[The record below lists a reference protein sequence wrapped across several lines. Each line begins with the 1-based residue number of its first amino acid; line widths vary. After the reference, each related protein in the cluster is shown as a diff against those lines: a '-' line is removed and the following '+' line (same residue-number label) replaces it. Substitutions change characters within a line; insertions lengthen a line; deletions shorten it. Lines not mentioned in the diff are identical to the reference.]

1 MKTNSRLSL
10 CLLSLL
16 AILGSVA
23 CELPPVRVIQMT
35 DGGQVQPNRADQ
47 PGTRAGTGSSNDF
60 PSPETSK
67 TDNSTHWIQI
77 SSSSDTYL
85 KSERLDSTQLE
96 KSQKCLLAKGTRHNL
111 ARAPDWLGNHVKI
124 ELKRPM
130 AGCGFTEGWVFAQH
144 IESSSDSAMGPV
156 LSTHTSEATLYSTE
170 NTAMEGGPKDR
181 CGRPLSTLVD
191 YLNGDA
197 DVVSVAMDSMALP
210 YGTLIRIPEIEKRL
224 ALTEAIPFK
233 VVDTGSAFIGR
244 GLARMDI
251 CVGHDQKTIFSPDF
265 VWISHKSFEIQI
277 ISRGQ
282 SFDCR

>member
-1 MKTNSRLSL
+1 MMTNKQLSL
-10 CLLSLL
+10 FRILLLL
-16 AILGSVA
+16 VTISAG
-23 CELPPVRVIQMT
+23 CELPPVRVIQQT
-35 DGGQVQPNRADQ
+35 NGGQVQPNRADR
-47 PGTRAGTGSSNDF
+47 PGGGPLSDAPAPDTAK
-60 PSPETSK
+60 TSH
-67 TDNSTHWIQI
+67 STHWLQI
-77 SSSSDTYL
+77 SSSNDTFF
-85 KSERLDSTQLE
+85 KTERLDSTQLE
-96 KSQKCLLAKGTRHNL
+96 KSQKCLLPKGTRHNL
-111 ARAPDWLGNHVKI
+111 AQAPEWLGNHVKI

-130 AGCGFTEGWVFAQH
+130 AGCGFTQGWVFSSH
-144 IESSSDSAMGPV
+144 IDSSSDSGLGPV
-156 LSTHTSEATLYSTE
+156 LSTHTSEATLYTTE

-197 DVVSVAMDSMALP
+197 EVVSVAMDSMALP
-210 YGTLIRIPEIEKRL
+210 YGTLIRIPEIEKRF
-224 ALTEAIPFK
+224 ALKEAIPFK

-265 VWISHKSFEIQI
+265 IWISHKSFEIHV